1 MTAAL
6 PAQRQNSAKVI
17 ALWDWS
23 RAGRPATRTAQVMTA
38 NEPRPDDEMGRVLP
52 FRGKPRTPAPPRP
65 GPVEDLTK
73 YARDGEPDDYRQR
86 MINNGLAFLVIVVL
100 GGIGIWLASSIAE
113 MRKTQDCVLSGRRN
127 CAQVDVPPR

>member
-1 MTAAL
+1 
-6 PAQRQNSAKVI
+6 
-17 ALWDWS
+17 
-23 RAGRPATRTAQVMTA
+23 
-38 NEPRPDDEMGRVLP
+38 
-52 FRGKPRTPAPPRP
+52 
-65 GPVEDLTK
+65 
-73 YARDGEPDDYRQR
+73 